1 MQTMRHRM
9 GWESGLY
16 PTTGR
21 RAFVWSGARARS
33 WLMQLHSIW
42 CLWPK
47 NTGALQAK
55 SVRALWFRRCML
67 PSESRP
73 QAGDTAPPTAL
84 LTFGDG
90 IPLGPSEAGT
100 LEKAGAGD
108 EVRQQNQHAISDF
121 SFFSRGAAAGRNR
134 NRRGRFSMLAA
145 KKPPDFFMFSV
156 FFAWGGPCVMR
167 HPAAGRASSLMLLL
181 ALSAASAAS
190 IEGLL
195 LVRSSS
201 SGVRTAAARLAR
213 RPLHTASGSCTS
225 GGTRVRPAFAC
236 PAAAAAAAVAFN
248 NRSRSTRGVL
258 AAASSR
264 PIARAATMSSTA
276 AADTDTVTLD
286 TLKFDNQVIRELP
299 VDPIPDNYVRRVE
312 NACFSKVSPDP
323 VVKPVIVAAS
333 NAALALLGLPAEE
346 GERDDAA
353 EYFSGE
359 CVYWGVSVS
368 VCVALGQKSGTKA
381 VVVDQKGLQ

>member
-1 MQTMRHRM
+1 
-9 GWESGLY
+9 
-16 PTTGR
+16 
-21 RAFVWSGARARS
+21 
-33 WLMQLHSIW
+33 
-42 CLWPK
+42 
-47 NTGALQAK
+47 
-55 SVRALWFRRCML
+55 
-67 PSESRP
+67 
-73 QAGDTAPPTAL
+73 
-84 LTFGDG
+84 
-90 IPLGPSEAGT
+90 
-100 LEKAGAGD
+100 
-108 EVRQQNQHAISDF
+108 
-121 SFFSRGAAAGRNR
+121 
-134 NRRGRFSMLAA
+134 
-145 KKPPDFFMFSV
+145 
-156 FFAWGGPCVMR
+156 MR

-201 SGVRTAAARLAR
+201 SGVRTARLAS
-213 RPLHTASGSCTS
+213 RPLHTASRSCTS
-225 GGTRVRPAFAC
+225 GGTRVRPAFAY

-264 PIARAATMSSTA
+264 PIARTATMSSTA
-276 AADTDTVTLD
+276 AADTDTAVTLD

-346 GERDDAA
+346 GGRDDAA

-359 CVYWGVSVS
+359 CVTRV
-368 VCVALGQKSGTKA
+368 
-381 VVVDQKGLQ
+381 